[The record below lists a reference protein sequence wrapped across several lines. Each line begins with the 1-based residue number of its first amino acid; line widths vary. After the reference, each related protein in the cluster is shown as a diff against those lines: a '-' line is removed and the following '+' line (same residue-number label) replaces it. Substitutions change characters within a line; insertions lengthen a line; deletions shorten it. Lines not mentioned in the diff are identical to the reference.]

1 MRTHDERAPM
11 GVRVSTEKKIFL
23 GFGIA
28 VSALAVSA
36 LMAFRSAGD
45 YLQSAEWVDHTQ
57 KVLRA
62 LDNSWALINEAE
74 SAQRAY
80 LLTSSPFYLRERQ
93 NAIRRLETVVDEFPK
108 KVSDNPLEERRA
120 LEIRQHVQMR
130 IQILETVLSTY
141 QKHGLG
147 SAQALLRAGA
157 GIGEMTA
164 IHDLVNEMHATE
176 KNLLRERTEA
186 SRVAGQETLWVIATA
201 AIFLMALLG
210 GLLWRIRAEMRDRLE
225 AENALEES
233 LLIEKSQGK
242 ILSLFSGSVSGLSE
256 TLQTV
261 LNILAEDHPFPVS
274 AFYRYDEWQG
284 VFLLEAHKGTDD
296 QLERSFHRG
305 EGILGEAAMADSL
318 QRLRQPGATPGFLI
332 RTGICQFSPVEIA
345 MLPIRFQDQRFGVI
359 VLGSIRAI
367 GDREAS
373 FLEKLSLQ
381 LGAAL
386 NSFLQKENQQI
397 MASELRSHSGE
408 LLQKNQLLRM
418 ADQAKSDFLANMSH
432 ELRTPLNAVI
442 GFSELLKDGILGK
455 LSPEQTDAAKDIFE
469 SGEHLLSLINDILDL
484 SKVEAGM
491 MKLELEAT
499 DLQNLLQNALGVVRE
514 KAAAHQISLSIE
526 VDPDSPPVVLD
537 QRKTKQILYN
547 LLSNAVKFNVKGGR
561 VILQARRHSDL
572 KEPEFSDFPTWLE
585 ISVKD
590 TGIGISKKDLDR
602 LFQPF
607 VQADSGL
614 DRHYEGTG
622 LGLSLLKRM
631 AELHGGRVSV
641 ESVLGEGSTFHVW
654 LPWRTDAEEQE
665 ILTAPAFQRRQS
677 DRMTLLI
684 ESDDE
689 SSLLLERSL
698 SEDGFRVRRSK
709 TAMEGLAMARQERPD
724 LIILEMKLPDMD
736 GWDFLLAQRN
746 DELLSGI
753 PVVITT
759 MDSREG
765 SGFSLG
771 SVQVLQKP
779 VDTNELKK
787 ILNKLGLSSTQKERH
802 LVLVVDDDAHA
813 VEILRR
819 QLTNGGYEVLSAY
832 GGQDAVLM
840 ARNFHPELILLDLMM
855 PDFSGFDVVEALQ
868 SDRSTNAIPVIVLTA
883 KVITTEDRHRL
894 NGSILQILEKAGF
907 QSDRFLGE
915 VHRALASGASVQ
927 EKGTS

>member
-1 MRTHDERAPM
+1 MD
-11 GVRVSTEKKIFL
+11 VRISTEKKIFL

-28 VSALAVSA
+28 VSALAVSG
-36 LMAFRSAGD
+36 LMAFRAAGS
-45 YLQSAEWVDHTQ
+45 YLQSAEWVAHTQ
-57 KVLRA
+57 KVLRS
-62 LDNSWALINEAE
+62 LDTGWALINEAE

-80 LLTSSPFYLRERQ
+80 LLTSSPFYFRERQ
-93 NAIRRLETVVDEFPK
+93 NSIRRLETVMDGFPK
-108 KVSDNPLEERRA
+108 IVTDNPLEERRA
-120 LEIRQHVQMR
+120 LEVRQHVQMR
-130 IQILETVLSTY
+130 IQILDTVLSTY
-141 QKHGLG
+141 QKHGFG
-147 SAQALLRAGA
+147 AAQALLRAGA

-186 SRVAGQETLWVIATA
+186 SRVAGQETLWVIAAA

-210 GLLWRIRAEMRDRLE
+210 GLFWRIRAEMRDRLE

-242 ILSLFSGSVSGLSE
+242 ILSLFSGSGAMLSR
-256 TLQTV
+256 TLKTV
-261 LNILAEDHPFPVS
+261 LDILAEDHPFPVS

-284 VFLLEAHKGTDD
+284 LFLLEAHRGTDA
-296 QLERSFHRG
+296 QLEQSFHRG

-332 RTGICQFSPVEIA
+332 KTGIYQFPPVEIA
-345 MLPIRFQDQRFGVI
+345 MIPIRFQEQRFGVI
-359 VLGSIRAI
+359 VLGAIRAI

-397 MASELRSHSGE
+397 MASELRAHSGE

-442 GFSELLKDGILGK
+442 GFSELLKDGILGE
-455 LSPEQTDAAKDIFE
+455 LAPEQKDAAQDIFE

-499 DLQNLLQNALGVVRE
+499 DLQNLFQNALGVVRE
-514 KAAAHQISLSIE
+514 KAAAHQISLGIE

-561 VILQARRHSDL
+561 VTLRARRHSDL

-585 ISVKD
+585 ISVTD

-654 LPWRTDAEEQE
+654 LPWRTDTEIEE
-665 ILTAPAFQRRQS
+665 ILIAPARPRNKL
-677 DRMTLLI
+677 DRMTLVI

-689 SSLLLERSL
+689 ASLLLERYL
-698 SEDGFRVRRSK
+698 TGDGFRVRRSK

-724 LIILEMKLPDMD
+724 LIILEMNLPDMD

-779 VDTNELKK
+779 VDTKDLKK

-883 KVITTEDRHRL
+883 KVITTEDRRRL

-915 VHRALASGASVQ
+915 VYRALSSGVSVQ